1 MEYQPSHIYIY
12 IYCRVRFTV
21 TIMATSGT
29 TAREIGCKGMG
40 NGEGSTETDGLGE
53 RELFRS
59 ELRAAWSGRRC
70 RDSLGDVRCNLQ
82 PARYERC
89 RKMCVRVMTATITVL
104 GGGVNVEGDGEGYRF
119 GRRFRRRHGRWLG
132 EM

>member
-1 MEYQPSHIYIY
+1 
-12 IYCRVRFTV
+12 
-21 TIMATSGT
+21 MATSGA

-53 RELFRS
+53 PELFRS
-59 ELRAAWSGRRC
+59 ELRAVWSGRRC
-70 RDSLGDVRCNLQ
+70 RDTLGDVRCNLQ

-104 GGGVNVEGDGEGYRF
+104 GGGGLMLTETVKDIGLEDGLGDGMGDGLGKCNLQSE
-119 GRRFRRRHGRWLG
+119 RHERWRKMHG
-132 EM
+132 KPPV